1 MNCIKNKVGL
11 DMRMENVKN
20 ENMYLGNFKNILTNR
35 PNFLNN

>member
-1 MNCIKNKVGL
+1 MSCIKNEVGL

-20 ENMYLGNFKNILTNR
+20 ENMQLRNFKNILADR

>member
-1 MNCIKNKVGL
+1 MSCIKYEVGL

-20 ENMYLGNFKNILTNR
+20 ENMHLRNFKNILTDR